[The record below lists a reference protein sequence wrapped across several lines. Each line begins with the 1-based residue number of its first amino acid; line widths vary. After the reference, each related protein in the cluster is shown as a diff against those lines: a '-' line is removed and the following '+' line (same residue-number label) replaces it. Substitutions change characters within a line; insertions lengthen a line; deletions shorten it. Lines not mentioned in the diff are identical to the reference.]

1 MKNKL
6 SQYKRIVG
14 TKVINEIYEKAKKL
28 SNKHIVCISST
39 HQGGGVAEM
48 LNSIV
53 FLFNEVGIS
62 FGWRIIHG
70 SPDFFEVT
78 KRIHNALQGGNMKF
92 SEQKKKIYYETN
104 RRFSEFSH
112 LNHDLVVVHDPQPLP
127 LTDFYS
133 RKNKKQPW
141 IWRCHIDL
149 SNPNRNVW
157 NYLKEFIK
165 KYDHFVVSTEEYK
178 KNIPVPQT
186 IIHPAIDPLS
196 PKNKLLFQKTID
208 KYLKQSGINLRKPI
222 IAQISRYDKW
232 KDPEGVI
239 KIFEKV
245 KKQINCQ
252 LVLLGNTAPDDPE
265 GVRIYGKIL
274 KKYGNR
280 EDVTILVNVN
290 DNDLVVN
297 SLQRKAAVIVQK
309 SIKEGFG
316 LTVSE
321 ALYKG
326 TPVVASNVGGIPI
339 QVIHGENGFLHEP
352 NDIEGFSQSIVKILK
367 SSHLRKEMGEN
378 GREFIKKNF
387 LITRLM
393 LDWLNLF
400 NQYLS

>member
-6 SQYKRIVG
+6 SKYKRIVG
-14 TKVINEIYEKAKKL
+14 EEVINTIYKKAKKL